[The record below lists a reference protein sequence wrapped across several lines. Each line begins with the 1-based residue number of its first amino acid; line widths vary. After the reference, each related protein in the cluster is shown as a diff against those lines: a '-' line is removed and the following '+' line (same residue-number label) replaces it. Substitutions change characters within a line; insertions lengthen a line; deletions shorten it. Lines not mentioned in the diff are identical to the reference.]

1 MKLSKR
7 GLFWLLGLV
16 SFAILLLFSQ
26 PLGAQAA
33 TNYHAKDYTTAA
45 SVINGP
51 DFKHADTIQIQYQM
65 SFGDTAFKAG
75 DTVTIDMPA
84 NLEPRTVGAT
94 FDVTDAVTGTVIGTG
109 VVGGDGQVVL
119 TMNSAIEGKTN
130 VKIDVNLGMKYRYD
144 DLGEQDVVFDTQDG
158 QDTSVINM
166 VANEANMSKKGTIDK
181 ENGTIKWTLL
191 VDRREITMKNLSI
204 ADTIGDHQQ
213 MIKGIEVYNGEWSS
227 ANTYKRRDKLS
238 DDAYQVNYSDN
249 GFDLKFNDT
258 VSNLVVIDY
267 YTKITDTELI
277 DQNYHFKNKAVMEWG
292 GGTSGGKN
300 SEEANGKVYEKVVN
314 GGSGTGDLSSSSSS
328 NSSSS
333 NNSSDVD
340 SCSDHSSSDSSSA
353 VDSSSDDS
361 SSKNSS
367 DVDSSSDHSSSE
379 SSSAVDSSSDD
390 SSSNNSSDVDSCSD
404 HSSSDS
410 SSAVDSSS
418 DESSSNNSSDD
429 DSRSDHSSSESS
441 SAVDSRSDHSSSESS
456 SAVDSRSDHSSSE
469 SSSAVDSSSD
479 HSSSESSSAVDSS
492 SDHSRSESSSAVDSR
507 SDHSSSESSSAV
519 DSRSDHSSSESSS
532 AVESS
537 SDHSSSESSSA
548 VDSSSDHSGSESSSD
563 VNTSSESSDNTTTE
577 PDNGHQTGDIEDP
590 EDNTAVY
597 PDIDED
603 TGTIDVDGGFD
614 SNYDGSTTSNSTNS
628 SKPLKDS
635 TSSVFTSTPANTTTG
650 QDGADQTPAAD
661 TKKSSAK
668 TTVSESDAL
677 TPSTPNQVAKLPQT
691 NEAKMDS
698 QALRSVG
705 ILLGV
710 LTLGAGA
717 LIRHWF

>member
-340 SCSDHSSSDSSSA
+340 S
-353 VDSSSDDS
+353 SSDD
-361 SSKNSS
+361 
-367 DVDSSSDHSSSE
+367 SSSE

-390 SSSNNSSDVDSCSD
+390 SSSE
-404 HSSSDS
+404 S
-410 SSAVDSSS
+410 SSAVDSS
-418 DESSSNNSSDD
+418 
-429 DSRSDHSSSESS
+429 
-441 SAVDSRSDHSSSESS
+441 
-456 SAVDSRSDHSSSE
+456 SDHSSSE

-492 SDHSRSESSSAVDSR
+492 SDHSSSESSSAVDSS

-519 DSRSDHSSSESSS
+519 D
-532 AVESS
+532 SS

-650 QDGADQTPAAD
+650 QDGANQTPAAD

-710 LTLGAGA
+710 LTLGGGA

>member
-94 FDVTDAVTGTVIGTG
+94 FDVTDTETGTVIGTG
-109 VVGGDGQVVL
+109 VVGGNGQVVL

-340 SCSDHSSSDSSSA
+340 S
-353 VDSSSDDS
+353 SSDDS
-361 SSKNSS
+361 N
-367 DVDSSSDHSSSE
+367 SE

-390 SSSNNSSDVDSCSD
+390 
-404 HSSSDS
+404 
-410 SSAVDSSS
+410 
-418 DESSSNNSSDD
+418 
-429 DSRSDHSSSESS
+429 
-441 SAVDSRSDHSSSESS
+441 
-456 SAVDSRSDHSSSE
+456 SSSE

-492 SDHSRSESSSAVDSR
+492 SDHS
-507 SDHSSSESSSAV
+507 SSESSSAV
-519 DSRSDHSSSESSS
+519 D
-532 AVESS
+532 SS

-677 TPSTPNQVAKLPQT
+677 TSSTPNQVAKLPQT

-710 LTLGAGA
+710 LTLGGGA

>member
-94 FDVTDAVTGTVIGTG
+94 FDVTDTETGTVIGTG
-109 VVGGDGQVVL
+109 VVGGNGQVVL

-340 SCSDHSSSDSSSA
+340 S
-353 VDSSSDDS
+353 SSDDS
-361 SSKNSS
+361 NSESSSA
-367 DVDSSSDHSSSE
+367 VDSSSDHSSSE
-379 SSSAVDSSSDD
+379 SSSVVDSS
-390 SSSNNSSDVDSCSD
+390 
-404 HSSSDS
+404 
-410 SSAVDSSS
+410 
-418 DESSSNNSSDD
+418 
-429 DSRSDHSSSESS
+429 
-441 SAVDSRSDHSSSESS
+441 
-456 SAVDSRSDHSSSE
+456 SDHSSSE

-479 HSSSESSSAVDSS
+479 HSSSESSSVVD
-492 SDHSRSESSSAVDSR
+492 
-507 SDHSSSESSSAV
+507 
-519 DSRSDHSSSESSS
+519 
-532 AVESS
+532 SS

-710 LTLGAGA
+710 LTLGGGA

>member
-1 MKLSKR
+1 MRGIFLMKLSKR

-16 SFAILLLFSQ
+16 SFTILLLFNQ

-94 FDVTDAVTGTVIGTG
+94 FDVTDTETGTVIGTG
-109 VVGGDGQVVL
+109 VVGGNGQVVL

-340 SCSDHSSSDSSSA
+340 S
-353 VDSSSDDS
+353 SSDD
-361 SSKNSS
+361 
-367 DVDSSSDHSSSE
+367 SSSE

-390 SSSNNSSDVDSCSD
+390 SSSE
-404 HSSSDS
+404 S

-418 DESSSNNSSDD
+418 DD
-429 DSRSDHSSSESS
+429 
-441 SAVDSRSDHSSSESS
+441 
-456 SAVDSRSDHSSSE
+456 SSSE

-479 HSSSESSSAVDSS
+479 DSSSESSSAVDSS
-492 SDHSRSESSSAVDSR
+492 SDD
-507 SDHSSSESSSAV
+507 SSSESSSAV
-519 DSRSDHSSSESSS
+519 DSSSDDSSSESSS
-532 AVESS
+532 AVDSS
-537 SDHSSSESSSA
+537 SDDSSSESSSA

-710 LTLGAGA
+710 LTLGGGA

>member
-340 SCSDHSSSDSSSA
+340 S
-353 VDSSSDDS
+353 SSDDS
-361 SSKNSS
+361 N
-367 DVDSSSDHSSSE
+367 SE

-390 SSSNNSSDVDSCSD
+390 
-404 HSSSDS
+404 
-410 SSAVDSSS
+410 
-418 DESSSNNSSDD
+418 
-429 DSRSDHSSSESS
+429 
-441 SAVDSRSDHSSSESS
+441 
-456 SAVDSRSDHSSSE
+456 SSSE

-492 SDHSRSESSSAVDSR
+492 SDHS
-507 SDHSSSESSSAV
+507 SSESSSVV
-519 DSRSDHSSSESSS
+519 D
-532 AVESS
+532 SS

-548 VDSSSDHSGSESSSD
+548 VDSSSDHSGAESSSD

-710 LTLGAGA
+710 LTLGGGA

>member
-7 GLFWLLGLV
+7 GIYWLLGLV

-26 PLGAQAA
+26 SVTAQAA
-33 TNYHAKDYTTAA
+33 TNYHAKDYTTSAA
-45 SVINGP
+45 VINGP
-51 DFKHADTIQIQYQM
+51 DFKHADTIQIQYKM

-75 DTVTIDMPA
+75 DTVTIDMPD
-84 NLEPRTVGAT
+84 NLVPRTVGAT
-94 FDVTDAVTGTVIGTG
+94 FDVTDAETGAVIGTG
-109 VVGGDGQVVL
+109 VVGDNGQVIL

-191 VDRREITMKNLSI
+191 VD
-204 ADTIGDHQQ
+204 
-213 MIKGIEVYNGEWSS
+213 
-227 ANTYKRRDKLS
+227 RRDKLS

-340 SCSDHSSSDSSSA
+340 S
-353 VDSSSDDS
+353 
-361 SSKNSS
+361 
-367 DVDSSSDHSSSE
+367 SSDHSSSE

-390 SSSNNSSDVDSCSD
+390 SSS
-404 HSSSDS
+404 
-410 SSAVDSSS
+410 
-418 DESSSNNSSDD
+418 
-429 DSRSDHSSSESS
+429 
-441 SAVDSRSDHSSSESS
+441 
-456 SAVDSRSDHSSSE
+456 E

-479 HSSSESSSAVDSS
+479 DSSSESSSAVD
-492 SDHSRSESSSAVDSR
+492 
-507 SDHSSSESSSAV
+507 
-519 DSRSDHSSSESSS
+519 
-532 AVESS
+532 SS

-635 TSSVFTSTPANTTTG
+635 TSSVFTSTPTNTTTG
-650 QDGADQTPAAD
+650 QDGAGQTPAAD

-668 TTVSESDAL
+668 TTVSESNAL

-710 LTLGAGA
+710 LTLGGGA

>member
-84 NLEPRTVGAT
+84 NLEPRIVGAT

-109 VVGGDGQVVL
+109 VVGGDGQAVL

-340 SCSDHSSSDSSSA
+340 S
-353 VDSSSDDS
+353 
-361 SSKNSS
+361 
-367 DVDSSSDHSSSE
+367 SSDHSSSE

-390 SSSNNSSDVDSCSD
+390 SSSNNSSDVDSS
-404 HSSSDS
+404 
-410 SSAVDSSS
+410 
-418 DESSSNNSSDD
+418 
-429 DSRSDHSSSESS
+429 
-441 SAVDSRSDHSSSESS
+441 
-456 SAVDSRSDHSSSE
+456 SDHSSSE

-492 SDHSRSESSSAVDSR
+492 SDHSSSESSSAVDSS

-519 DSRSDHSSSESSS
+519 D
-532 AVESS
+532 SS

-710 LTLGAGA
+710 LTLGGGA

>member
-1 MKLSKR
+1 MQ
-7 GLFWLLGLV
+7 FYYY
-16 SFAILLLFSQ
+16 FSQ

-94 FDVTDAVTGTVIGTG
+94 FDVTDTETGTVIGTG
-109 VVGGDGQVVL
+109 VVGGNGQVVL

-340 SCSDHSSSDSSSA
+340 S
-353 VDSSSDDS
+353 SSDDS
-361 SSKNSS
+361 N
-367 DVDSSSDHSSSE
+367 SE

-390 SSSNNSSDVDSCSD
+390 
-404 HSSSDS
+404 
-410 SSAVDSSS
+410 
-418 DESSSNNSSDD
+418 
-429 DSRSDHSSSESS
+429 
-441 SAVDSRSDHSSSESS
+441 
-456 SAVDSRSDHSSSE
+456 SSSE

-479 HSSSESSSAVDSS
+479 HSSSESSSAVD
-492 SDHSRSESSSAVDSR
+492 
-507 SDHSSSESSSAV
+507 
-519 DSRSDHSSSESSS
+519 
-532 AVESS
+532 SS

-710 LTLGAGA
+710 LTLGGGA

>member
-94 FDVTDAVTGTVIGTG
+94 FDVTDAVTGTG

-340 SCSDHSSSDSSSA
+340 SSSDDSNSESSSA
-353 VDSSSDDS
+353 VDSSSDD
-361 SSKNSS
+361 
-367 DVDSSSDHSSSE
+367 SSSE

-390 SSSNNSSDVDSCSD
+390 SSSE
-404 HSSSDS
+404 S

-418 DESSSNNSSDD
+418 DD
-429 DSRSDHSSSESS
+429 
-441 SAVDSRSDHSSSESS
+441 
-456 SAVDSRSDHSSSE
+456 SSSE

-492 SDHSRSESSSAVDSR
+492 SDHS
-507 SDHSSSESSSAV
+507 SSESSSVV
-519 DSRSDHSSSESSS
+519 D
-532 AVESS
+532 SS

-548 VDSSSDHSGSESSSD
+548 VDSSYDHSGSESSSD

-710 LTLGAGA
+710 LTLGGGA

>member
-94 FDVTDAVTGTVIGTG
+94 FDVTDTETGTVIGTG
-109 VVGGDGQVVL
+109 VVGGNGQVVL

-340 SCSDHSSSDSSSA
+340 S
-353 VDSSSDDS
+353 SSDDS
-361 SSKNSS
+361 N
-367 DVDSSSDHSSSE
+367 SE

-390 SSSNNSSDVDSCSD
+390 
-404 HSSSDS
+404 
-410 SSAVDSSS
+410 
-418 DESSSNNSSDD
+418 
-429 DSRSDHSSSESS
+429 
-441 SAVDSRSDHSSSESS
+441 
-456 SAVDSRSDHSSSE
+456 SSSE

-492 SDHSRSESSSAVDSR
+492 SDDSSSESSSVVDSS

-519 DSRSDHSSSESSS
+519 DSSSDHSSSESSS
-532 AVESS
+532 VVDSS

-677 TPSTPNQVAKLPQT
+677 TSSTPNQVAKLPQT

-710 LTLGAGA
+710 LTLGGGA

>member
-340 SCSDHSSSDSSSA
+340 S
-353 VDSSSDDS
+353 
-361 SSKNSS
+361 
-367 DVDSSSDHSSSE
+367 SSDHSSSE
-379 SSSAVDSSSDD
+379 SSSAVD
-390 SSSNNSSDVDSCSD
+390 
-404 HSSSDS
+404 
-410 SSAVDSSS
+410 
-418 DESSSNNSSDD
+418 
-429 DSRSDHSSSESS
+429 
-441 SAVDSRSDHSSSESS
+441 
-456 SAVDSRSDHSSSE
+456 
-469 SSSAVDSSSD
+469 
-479 HSSSESSSAVDSS
+479 
-492 SDHSRSESSSAVDSR
+492 
-507 SDHSSSESSSAV
+507 
-519 DSRSDHSSSESSS
+519 
-532 AVESS
+532 SS

>member
-314 GGSGTGDLSSSSSS
+314 GESGTGDLSSSSSS

-333 NNSSDVD
+333 N
-340 SCSDHSSSDSSSA
+340 
-353 VDSSSDDS
+353 
-361 SSKNSS
+361 NSS

-390 SSSNNSSDVDSCSD
+390 SSSNNSSDVDSS
-404 HSSSDS
+404 
-410 SSAVDSSS
+410 
-418 DESSSNNSSDD
+418 
-429 DSRSDHSSSESS
+429 
-441 SAVDSRSDHSSSESS
+441 
-456 SAVDSRSDHSSSE
+456 SDHSSSE

-492 SDHSRSESSSAVDSR
+492 SDHSSSESSSAVDSS

-519 DSRSDHSSSESSS
+519 D
-532 AVESS
+532 SS

>member
-7 GLFWLLGLV
+7 GIYWLLGLV
-16 SFAILLLFSQ
+16 SVAILLLFSQ
-26 PLGAQAA
+26 SVTAQAA
-33 TNYHAKDYTTAA
+33 TNYHAKDYTTSAA
-45 SVINGP
+45 VINGP
-51 DFKHADTIQIQYQM
+51 DFNHADTIQIKYKM

-75 DTVTIDMPA
+75 DTVTIDMPD
-84 NLEPRTVGAT
+84 NLVPRTVGAT
-94 FDVTDAVTGTVIGTG
+94 FDVTDAETGAVIGTG
-109 VVGGDGQVVL
+109 VVGDNGQVIL

-340 SCSDHSSSDSSSA
+340 S
-353 VDSSSDDS
+353 SSDDS
-361 SSKNSS
+361 N
-367 DVDSSSDHSSSE
+367 SE

-390 SSSNNSSDVDSCSD
+390 
-404 HSSSDS
+404 
-410 SSAVDSSS
+410 
-418 DESSSNNSSDD
+418 
-429 DSRSDHSSSESS
+429 
-441 SAVDSRSDHSSSESS
+441 
-456 SAVDSRSDHSSSE
+456 
-469 SSSAVDSSSD
+469 
-479 HSSSESSSAVDSS
+479 
-492 SDHSRSESSSAVDSR
+492 
-507 SDHSSSESSSAV
+507 
-519 DSRSDHSSSESSS
+519 
-532 AVESS
+532 
-537 SDHSSSESSSA
+537 SSSESSSA

-635 TSSVFTSTPANTTTG
+635 TSSVFTSTPANATTG

-710 LTLGAGA
+710 LTLGGGA

>member
-94 FDVTDAVTGTVIGTG
+94 FDVTDTETGTVIGTG
-109 VVGGDGQVVL
+109 VVGGNGQVVL

-340 SCSDHSSSDSSSA
+340 S
-353 VDSSSDDS
+353 SSDDS
-361 SSKNSS
+361 N
-367 DVDSSSDHSSSE
+367 SE

-390 SSSNNSSDVDSCSD
+390 
-404 HSSSDS
+404 
-410 SSAVDSSS
+410 
-418 DESSSNNSSDD
+418 
-429 DSRSDHSSSESS
+429 
-441 SAVDSRSDHSSSESS
+441 
-456 SAVDSRSDHSSSE
+456 SSSE

-492 SDHSRSESSSAVDSR
+492 SDHSSSESSSVVDSS

-519 DSRSDHSSSESSS
+519 DSSSDHSSSESSS
-532 AVESS
+532 VVDSS

-677 TPSTPNQVAKLPQT
+677 TSSTPNQVAKLPQT

-710 LTLGAGA
+710 LTLGGGA

>member
-94 FDVTDAVTGTVIGTG
+94 FDVTDTETGTVIGTG
-109 VVGGDGQVVL
+109 VVGGNGQVVL

-340 SCSDHSSSDSSSA
+340 S
-353 VDSSSDDS
+353 SSDD
-361 SSKNSS
+361 
-367 DVDSSSDHSSSE
+367 SSSE

-390 SSSNNSSDVDSCSD
+390 
-404 HSSSDS
+404 
-410 SSAVDSSS
+410 
-418 DESSSNNSSDD
+418 
-429 DSRSDHSSSESS
+429 
-441 SAVDSRSDHSSSESS
+441 
-456 SAVDSRSDHSSSE
+456 SSSE

-492 SDHSRSESSSAVDSR
+492 SDHS
-507 SDHSSSESSSAV
+507 SSESSSVV
-519 DSRSDHSSSESSS
+519 D
-532 AVESS
+532 SS

-710 LTLGAGA
+710 LTLGGGA

>member
-94 FDVTDAVTGTVIGTG
+94 FDVTDTETGTVIGTG
-109 VVGGDGQVVL
+109 VVGGNGQVVL

-340 SCSDHSSSDSSSA
+340 S
-353 VDSSSDDS
+353 SSDDS
-361 SSKNSS
+361 N
-367 DVDSSSDHSSSE
+367 SE

-390 SSSNNSSDVDSCSD
+390 
-404 HSSSDS
+404 
-410 SSAVDSSS
+410 
-418 DESSSNNSSDD
+418 
-429 DSRSDHSSSESS
+429 
-441 SAVDSRSDHSSSESS
+441 
-456 SAVDSRSDHSSSE
+456 SSSE

-492 SDHSRSESSSAVDSR
+492 SDHS
-507 SDHSSSESSSAV
+507 SSESSSVV
-519 DSRSDHSSSESSS
+519 D
-532 AVESS
+532 SS

-710 LTLGAGA
+710 LTLGGGA

>member
-213 MIKGIEVYNGEWSS
+213 MIKGLEVYNGEGSS

-340 SCSDHSSSDSSSA
+340 S
-353 VDSSSDDS
+353 
-361 SSKNSS
+361 
-367 DVDSSSDHSSSE
+367 SSDHSSSE

-390 SSSNNSSDVDSCSD
+390 SSSNNSSDVDS
-404 HSSSDS
+404 
-410 SSAVDSSS
+410 
-418 DESSSNNSSDD
+418 
-429 DSRSDHSSSESS
+429 
-441 SAVDSRSDHSSSESS
+441 
-456 SAVDSRSDHSSSE
+456 
-469 SSSAVDSSSD
+469 SSD
-479 HSSSESSSAVDSS
+479 HSSSESSSAVD
-492 SDHSRSESSSAVDSR
+492 
-507 SDHSSSESSSAV
+507 
-519 DSRSDHSSSESSS
+519 
-532 AVESS
+532 SS

>member
-94 FDVTDAVTGTVIGTG
+94 FDVTDAETGTVIGTG

-340 SCSDHSSSDSSSA
+340 S
-353 VDSSSDDS
+353 SSDD
-361 SSKNSS
+361 
-367 DVDSSSDHSSSE
+367 SSSE
-379 SSSAVDSSSDD
+379 SSSAVD
-390 SSSNNSSDVDSCSD
+390 
-404 HSSSDS
+404 
-410 SSAVDSSS
+410 
-418 DESSSNNSSDD
+418 
-429 DSRSDHSSSESS
+429 
-441 SAVDSRSDHSSSESS
+441 
-456 SAVDSRSDHSSSE
+456 
-469 SSSAVDSSSD
+469 
-479 HSSSESSSAVDSS
+479 
-492 SDHSRSESSSAVDSR
+492 
-507 SDHSSSESSSAV
+507 
-519 DSRSDHSSSESSS
+519 
-532 AVESS
+532 SS

-710 LTLGAGA
+710 LTLGGGA

>member
-94 FDVTDAVTGTVIGTG
+94 FDVTDAVTDAVTGTVIGTG

-340 SCSDHSSSDSSSA
+340 S
-353 VDSSSDDS
+353 
-361 SSKNSS
+361 
-367 DVDSSSDHSSSE
+367 SSDHSSSE

-390 SSSNNSSDVDSCSD
+390 SSSNNSSDVDSS
-404 HSSSDS
+404 
-410 SSAVDSSS
+410 
-418 DESSSNNSSDD
+418 
-429 DSRSDHSSSESS
+429 
-441 SAVDSRSDHSSSESS
+441 
-456 SAVDSRSDHSSSE
+456 SDHSSSE

-479 HSSSESSSAVDSS
+479 HSSSESSSAVD
-492 SDHSRSESSSAVDSR
+492 
-507 SDHSSSESSSAV
+507 
-519 DSRSDHSSSESSS
+519 
-532 AVESS
+532 SS

>member
-33 TNYHAKDYTTAA
+33 TNYHAKDYTTVA

-75 DTVTIDMPA
+75 DTVTIDMPT

-94 FDVTDAVTGTVIGTG
+94 FDVTDAETGTVIGTG

-340 SCSDHSSSDSSSA
+340 S
-353 VDSSSDDS
+353 SSDDS
-361 SSKNSS
+361 N
-367 DVDSSSDHSSSE
+367 SE
-379 SSSAVDSSSDD
+379 SSSAVDSS
-390 SSSNNSSDVDSCSD
+390 
-404 HSSSDS
+404 
-410 SSAVDSSS
+410 
-418 DESSSNNSSDD
+418 
-429 DSRSDHSSSESS
+429 
-441 SAVDSRSDHSSSESS
+441 
-456 SAVDSRSDHSSSE
+456 SDHSSSE

-492 SDHSRSESSSAVDSR
+492 SDHS
-507 SDHSSSESSSAV
+507 SSESSSVV
-519 DSRSDHSSSESSS
+519 D
-532 AVESS
+532 SS

-650 QDGADQTPAAD
+650 QDGANQTPAAD

-710 LTLGAGA
+710 LTLGGGA

>member
-94 FDVTDAVTGTVIGTG
+94 FDVTDTETGTVIGTG
-109 VVGGDGQVVL
+109 VVGGNGQVVL

-340 SCSDHSSSDSSSA
+340 S
-353 VDSSSDDS
+353 SSDDS
-361 SSKNSS
+361 N
-367 DVDSSSDHSSSE
+367 SE

-390 SSSNNSSDVDSCSD
+390 SSS
-404 HSSSDS
+404 
-410 SSAVDSSS
+410 
-418 DESSSNNSSDD
+418 E
-429 DSRSDHSSSESS
+429 
-441 SAVDSRSDHSSSESS
+441 
-456 SAVDSRSDHSSSE
+456 SSE

-479 HSSSESSSAVDSS
+479 HSSSESSSVVD
-492 SDHSRSESSSAVDSR
+492 
-507 SDHSSSESSSAV
+507 
-519 DSRSDHSSSESSS
+519 
-532 AVESS
+532 SS

-677 TPSTPNQVAKLPQT
+677 TSSTPNQVAKLPQT

-710 LTLGAGA
+710 LTLGGGA

>member
-94 FDVTDAVTGTVIGTG
+94 FDVTDAETGTVIGTG

-340 SCSDHSSSDSSSA
+340 S
-353 VDSSSDDS
+353 SSDD
-361 SSKNSS
+361 
-367 DVDSSSDHSSSE
+367 SSSE

-390 SSSNNSSDVDSCSD
+390 
-404 HSSSDS
+404 
-410 SSAVDSSS
+410 
-418 DESSSNNSSDD
+418 
-429 DSRSDHSSSESS
+429 
-441 SAVDSRSDHSSSESS
+441 
-456 SAVDSRSDHSSSE
+456 SSSE

-492 SDHSRSESSSAVDSR
+492 SDQ
-507 SDHSSSESSSAV
+507 SSSESSSAV
-519 DSRSDHSSSESSS
+519 DSSSDHSSSESSS
-532 AVESS
+532 VVDSS

-710 LTLGAGA
+710 LTLGGGA

>member
-7 GLFWLLGLV
+7 GIYWLLGLV

-26 PLGAQAA
+26 SVTAQAA
-33 TNYHAKDYTTAA
+33 TNYHAKDYTTSAA
-45 SVINGP
+45 VINGP
-51 DFKHADTIQIQYQM
+51 DFKHADTIQIQYKM

-75 DTVTIDMPA
+75 DTVTIDMPD
-84 NLEPRTVGAT
+84 NLVPRTVGAT
-94 FDVTDAVTGTVIGTG
+94 FDVTDAETGAVIGTG
-109 VVGGDGQVVL
+109 VVGDNGQVIL

-340 SCSDHSSSDSSSA
+340 S
-353 VDSSSDDS
+353 
-361 SSKNSS
+361 
-367 DVDSSSDHSSSE
+367 SSDHSSLE

-390 SSSNNSSDVDSCSD
+390 SSSNNSSDVDSS
-404 HSSSDS
+404 
-410 SSAVDSSS
+410 
-418 DESSSNNSSDD
+418 
-429 DSRSDHSSSESS
+429 SDHSSSESS
-441 SAVDSRSDHSSSESS
+441 SAVDPS
-456 SAVDSRSDHSSSE
+456 SDHSSSE

-492 SDHSRSESSSAVDSR
+492 SDHS
-507 SDHSSSESSSAV
+507 SSESSSAV
-519 DSRSDHSSSESSS
+519 D
-532 AVESS
+532 SS

-710 LTLGAGA
+710 LTLGGGA

>member
-340 SCSDHSSSDSSSA
+340 S
-353 VDSSSDDS
+353 SSDDS
-361 SSKNSS
+361 N
-367 DVDSSSDHSSSE
+367 
-379 SSSAVDSSSDD
+379 
-390 SSSNNSSDVDSCSD
+390 
-404 HSSSDS
+404 
-410 SSAVDSSS
+410 
-418 DESSSNNSSDD
+418 
-429 DSRSDHSSSESS
+429 
-441 SAVDSRSDHSSSESS
+441 
-456 SAVDSRSDHSSSE
+456 SE

-492 SDHSRSESSSAVDSR
+492 Y
-507 SDHSSSESSSAV
+507 
-519 DSRSDHSSSESSS
+519 
-532 AVESS
+532 
-537 SDHSSSESSSA
+537 
-548 VDSSSDHSGSESSSD
+548 DHSGSESSSD

-710 LTLGAGA
+710 LTLGGGA

>member
-94 FDVTDAVTGTVIGTG
+94 FDVTDAETGTVIGTG

-340 SCSDHSSSDSSSA
+340 S
-353 VDSSSDDS
+353 
-361 SSKNSS
+361 
-367 DVDSSSDHSSSE
+367 SSDHSSSE

-390 SSSNNSSDVDSCSD
+390 SSSNNSSDVD
-404 HSSSDS
+404 
-410 SSAVDSSS
+410 
-418 DESSSNNSSDD
+418 
-429 DSRSDHSSSESS
+429 
-441 SAVDSRSDHSSSESS
+441 
-456 SAVDSRSDHSSSE
+456 
-469 SSSAVDSSSD
+469 
-479 HSSSESSSAVDSS
+479 
-492 SDHSRSESSSAVDSR
+492 
-507 SDHSSSESSSAV
+507 
-519 DSRSDHSSSESSS
+519 
-532 AVESS
+532 SS

-710 LTLGAGA
+710 LTLGGGA

>member
-94 FDVTDAVTGTVIGTG
+94 FDVTDAETGTVIGTG

-340 SCSDHSSSDSSSA
+340 SSSDDSNSESSSAVDSSSAHSISDSSSA
-353 VDSSSDDS
+353 VDSSSA
-361 SSKNSS
+361 
-367 DVDSSSDHSSSE
+367 HSI
-379 SSSAVDSSSDD
+379 
-390 SSSNNSSDVDSCSD
+390 
-404 HSSSDS
+404 SDS

-418 DESSSNNSSDD
+418 AHSISD
-429 DSRSDHSSSESS
+429 SS
-441 SAVDSRSDHSSSESS
+441 SAVDSS
-456 SAVDSRSDHSSSE
+456 SAHSISD

-492 SDHSRSESSSAVDSR
+492 SDHS
-507 SDHSSSESSSAV
+507 SSESSSVV
-519 DSRSDHSSSESSS
+519 D
-532 AVESS
+532 SS

-710 LTLGAGA
+710 LTLGGGA

>member
-1 MKLSKR
+1 M
-7 GLFWLLGLV
+7 
-16 SFAILLLFSQ
+16 LLLFSQ

-94 FDVTDAVTGTVIGTG
+94 FDVTDAVTGTG

-340 SCSDHSSSDSSSA
+340 S
-353 VDSSSDDS
+353 SSDDS
-361 SSKNSS
+361 N
-367 DVDSSSDHSSSE
+367 SE

-390 SSSNNSSDVDSCSD
+390 
-404 HSSSDS
+404 
-410 SSAVDSSS
+410 
-418 DESSSNNSSDD
+418 
-429 DSRSDHSSSESS
+429 
-441 SAVDSRSDHSSSESS
+441 
-456 SAVDSRSDHSSSE
+456 SSSE

-492 SDHSRSESSSAVDSR
+492 SDD
-507 SDHSSSESSSAV
+507 SSSESSSAV
-519 DSRSDHSSSESSS
+519 DSSSDHSSSESSS
-532 AVESS
+532 VVDSS

-548 VDSSSDHSGSESSSD
+548 VDSSYDHSGSESSSD

-710 LTLGAGA
+710 LTLGGGA

>member
-94 FDVTDAVTGTVIGTG
+94 FDVTDTETGTVIGTG
-109 VVGGDGQVVL
+109 VVGGNGQVVL

-340 SCSDHSSSDSSSA
+340 S
-353 VDSSSDDS
+353 SSDDS
-361 SSKNSS
+361 N
-367 DVDSSSDHSSSE
+367 SE

-390 SSSNNSSDVDSCSD
+390 
-404 HSSSDS
+404 
-410 SSAVDSSS
+410 
-418 DESSSNNSSDD
+418 
-429 DSRSDHSSSESS
+429 
-441 SAVDSRSDHSSSESS
+441 
-456 SAVDSRSDHSSSE
+456 SSSE

-492 SDHSRSESSSAVDSR
+492 SDHS
-507 SDHSSSESSSAV
+507 SSESSSVV
-519 DSRSDHSSSESSS
+519 D
-532 AVESS
+532 SS

-548 VDSSSDHSGSESSSD
+548 VWTPVPTILVRKVRALWTPVPTTLVLKVQALDSSSDHSGSESSSD

-710 LTLGAGA
+710 LTLGGGA

>member
-94 FDVTDAVTGTVIGTG
+94 FDVTDAETGTVIGTG

-340 SCSDHSSSDSSSA
+340 S
-353 VDSSSDDS
+353 SSDD
-361 SSKNSS
+361 
-367 DVDSSSDHSSSE
+367 SSSE

-390 SSSNNSSDVDSCSD
+390 
-404 HSSSDS
+404 
-410 SSAVDSSS
+410 
-418 DESSSNNSSDD
+418 
-429 DSRSDHSSSESS
+429 
-441 SAVDSRSDHSSSESS
+441 
-456 SAVDSRSDHSSSE
+456 SSSE

-492 SDHSRSESSSAVDSR
+492 SDHS
-507 SDHSSSESSSAV
+507 SSESSSVV
-519 DSRSDHSSSESSS
+519 D
-532 AVESS
+532 SS

-710 LTLGAGA
+710 LTLGGGA

>member
-16 SFAILLLFSQ
+16 SFAILLLFGQ

-94 FDVTDAVTGTVIGTG
+94 FDVTDAETGTVIGTG

-340 SCSDHSSSDSSSA
+340 S
-353 VDSSSDDS
+353 SSDD
-361 SSKNSS
+361 
-367 DVDSSSDHSSSE
+367 SSSE

-390 SSSNNSSDVDSCSD
+390 SSSNNSSDVDS
-404 HSSSDS
+404 
-410 SSAVDSSS
+410 
-418 DESSSNNSSDD
+418 SSDD
-429 DSRSDHSSSESS
+429 
-441 SAVDSRSDHSSSESS
+441 
-456 SAVDSRSDHSSSE
+456 SSSE

-479 HSSSESSSAVDSS
+479 HSSSESSSAVD
-492 SDHSRSESSSAVDSR
+492 
-507 SDHSSSESSSAV
+507 
-519 DSRSDHSSSESSS
+519 
-532 AVESS
+532 
-537 SDHSSSESSSA
+537 SSSESSSA

-710 LTLGAGA
+710 LTLGGGA

>member
-94 FDVTDAVTGTVIGTG
+94 FDVTDAVTGTG

-340 SCSDHSSSDSSSA
+340 SSSDDSNSESSSA

-361 SSKNSS
+361 SSESS
-367 DVDSSSDHSSSE
+367 SAVDSSSDHSSSE

-390 SSSNNSSDVDSCSD
+390 
-404 HSSSDS
+404 
-410 SSAVDSSS
+410 
-418 DESSSNNSSDD
+418 
-429 DSRSDHSSSESS
+429 
-441 SAVDSRSDHSSSESS
+441 
-456 SAVDSRSDHSSSE
+456 SSSE

-492 SDHSRSESSSAVDSR
+492 SDHS
-507 SDHSSSESSSAV
+507 SSESSSVV
-519 DSRSDHSSSESSS
+519 D
-532 AVESS
+532 SS

-548 VDSSSDHSGSESSSD
+548 VDSSYDHSGSESSSD

-710 LTLGAGA
+710 LTLGGGA

>member
-340 SCSDHSSSDSSSA
+340 S
-353 VDSSSDDS
+353 
-361 SSKNSS
+361 
-367 DVDSSSDHSSSE
+367 SSDHSSSE

-390 SSSNNSSDVDSCSD
+390 SSSNNSSDVDSS
-404 HSSSDS
+404 
-410 SSAVDSSS
+410 
-418 DESSSNNSSDD
+418 
-429 DSRSDHSSSESS
+429 
-441 SAVDSRSDHSSSESS
+441 
-456 SAVDSRSDHSSSE
+456 SDHSSSE

-492 SDHSRSESSSAVDSR
+492 SDP
-507 SDHSSSESSSAV
+507 
-519 DSRSDHSSSESSS
+519 
-532 AVESS
+532 
-537 SDHSSSESSSA
+537 
-548 VDSSSDHSGSESSSD
+548 SGSESSSD

-710 LTLGAGA
+710 LTLGGGA

>member
-1 MKLSKR
+1 
-7 GLFWLLGLV
+7 
-16 SFAILLLFSQ
+16 
-26 PLGAQAA
+26 
-33 TNYHAKDYTTAA
+33 
-45 SVINGP
+45 
-51 DFKHADTIQIQYQM
+51 M

-94 FDVTDAVTGTVIGTG
+94 FDVTDAVTGTG

-191 VDRREITMKNLSI
+191 VDRREITIKNLSI

-340 SCSDHSSSDSSSA
+340 S
-353 VDSSSDDS
+353 SSDDS
-361 SSKNSS
+361 N
-367 DVDSSSDHSSSE
+367 SE

-390 SSSNNSSDVDSCSD
+390 
-404 HSSSDS
+404 
-410 SSAVDSSS
+410 
-418 DESSSNNSSDD
+418 
-429 DSRSDHSSSESS
+429 
-441 SAVDSRSDHSSSESS
+441 
-456 SAVDSRSDHSSSE
+456 SSSE

-492 SDHSRSESSSAVDSR
+492 SDD
-507 SDHSSSESSSAV
+507 
-519 DSRSDHSSSESSS
+519 
-532 AVESS
+532 
-537 SDHSSSESSSA
+537 SSSESSSA
-548 VDSSSDHSGSESSSD
+548 VDSSSDHS
-563 VNTSSESSDNTTTE
+563 
-577 PDNGHQTGDIEDP
+577 
-590 EDNTAVY
+590 
-597 PDIDED
+597 
-603 TGTIDVDGGFD
+603 
-614 SNYDGSTTSNSTNS
+614 
-628 SKPLKDS
+628 
-635 TSSVFTSTPANTTTG
+635 
-650 QDGADQTPAAD
+650 
-661 TKKSSAK
+661 
-668 TTVSESDAL
+668 
-677 TPSTPNQVAKLPQT
+677 
-691 NEAKMDS
+691 
-698 QALRSVG
+698 
-705 ILLGV
+705 
-710 LTLGAGA
+710 
-717 LIRHWF
+717 

>member
-94 FDVTDAVTGTVIGTG
+94 FDVTDTETGTVIGTG
-109 VVGGDGQVVL
+109 VVGGNGQVVL

-258 VSNLVVIDY
+258 VSNLVVINY

-340 SCSDHSSSDSSSA
+340 S
-353 VDSSSDDS
+353 SSDDS
-361 SSKNSS
+361 N
-367 DVDSSSDHSSSE
+367 SE

-390 SSSNNSSDVDSCSD
+390 
-404 HSSSDS
+404 
-410 SSAVDSSS
+410 
-418 DESSSNNSSDD
+418 
-429 DSRSDHSSSESS
+429 
-441 SAVDSRSDHSSSESS
+441 
-456 SAVDSRSDHSSSE
+456 SSSE

-492 SDHSRSESSSAVDSR
+492 SDHS
-507 SDHSSSESSSAV
+507 SSESSSVV
-519 DSRSDHSSSESSS
+519 D
-532 AVESS
+532 SS

-710 LTLGAGA
+710 LTLGGGA

>member
-94 FDVTDAVTGTVIGTG
+94 FDVTDAVTGTG

-300 SEEANGKVYEKVVN
+300 SEEANGKVYEKVVS

-340 SCSDHSSSDSSSA
+340 S
-353 VDSSSDDS
+353 SSDDS
-361 SSKNSS
+361 N
-367 DVDSSSDHSSSE
+367 SE

-390 SSSNNSSDVDSCSD
+390 
-404 HSSSDS
+404 
-410 SSAVDSSS
+410 
-418 DESSSNNSSDD
+418 
-429 DSRSDHSSSESS
+429 
-441 SAVDSRSDHSSSESS
+441 
-456 SAVDSRSDHSSSE
+456 SSSE

-492 SDHSRSESSSAVDSR
+492 SDHS
-507 SDHSSSESSSAV
+507 SSESSSVV
-519 DSRSDHSSSESSS
+519 D
-532 AVESS
+532 SS

-548 VDSSSDHSGSESSSD
+548 VDSSYDHSGSESSSD

-710 LTLGAGA
+710 LTLGGGA

>member
-16 SFAILLLFSQ
+16 SFTILLLFNQ

-328 NSSSS
+328 NSSSA
-333 NNSSDVD
+333 N
-340 SCSDHSSSDSSSA
+340 
-353 VDSSSDDS
+353 
-361 SSKNSS
+361 NSS
-367 DVDSSSDHSSSE
+367 DVDSSSDHSSS
-379 SSSAVDSSSDD
+379 D
-390 SSSNNSSDVDSCSD
+390 
-404 HSSSDS
+404 
-410 SSAVDSSS
+410 
-418 DESSSNNSSDD
+418 
-429 DSRSDHSSSESS
+429 
-441 SAVDSRSDHSSSESS
+441 
-456 SAVDSRSDHSSSE
+456 

-492 SDHSRSESSSAVDSR
+492 SDHS
-507 SDHSSSESSSAV
+507 SSESSSVV
-519 DSRSDHSSSESSS
+519 D
-532 AVESS
+532 SS

-563 VNTSSESSDNTTTE
+563 VNTNSESSDNTTTE

-635 TSSVFTSTPANTTTG
+635 TSSVFTSTPANTTTS

-710 LTLGAGA
+710 LTLGGGA

>member
-94 FDVTDAVTGTVIGTG
+94 FDVTDTETGTVIGTG
-109 VVGGDGQVVL
+109 VVGGNGQVVL

-130 VKIDVNLGMKYRYD
+130 FKIDVNLGMKYRYD

-340 SCSDHSSSDSSSA
+340 S
-353 VDSSSDDS
+353 SSDDS
-361 SSKNSS
+361 N
-367 DVDSSSDHSSSE
+367 SE

-390 SSSNNSSDVDSCSD
+390 
-404 HSSSDS
+404 
-410 SSAVDSSS
+410 
-418 DESSSNNSSDD
+418 
-429 DSRSDHSSSESS
+429 
-441 SAVDSRSDHSSSESS
+441 
-456 SAVDSRSDHSSSE
+456 SSSE

-492 SDHSRSESSSAVDSR
+492 SDHS
-507 SDHSSSESSSAV
+507 SSESSSVV
-519 DSRSDHSSSESSS
+519 D
-532 AVESS
+532 SS

-661 TKKSSAK
+661 SKKSSAK

-710 LTLGAGA
+710 LTLGGGA

>member
-94 FDVTDAVTGTVIGTG
+94 FDVTDAETGTVIGTG

-340 SCSDHSSSDSSSA
+340 SSSDDSNSESSSA
-353 VDSSSDDS
+353 VDSSSDE
-361 SSKNSS
+361 
-367 DVDSSSDHSSSE
+367 SSSE
-379 SSSAVDSSSDD
+379 SSSAVDSSSDL
-390 SSSNNSSDVDSCSD
+390 SSSE
-404 HSSSDS
+404 SSSG
-410 SSAVDSSS
+410 VDSSS
-418 DESSSNNSSDD
+418 DE
-429 DSRSDHSSSESS
+429 SSSESS
-441 SAVDSRSDHSSSESS
+441 SAVDSSSDLSSSESSSGVDSSSDESSSESS
-456 SAVDSRSDHSSSE
+456 SAVDSSSDHSSSE

-492 SDHSRSESSSAVDSR
+492 SDHS
-507 SDHSSSESSSAV
+507 SSESSSVV
-519 DSRSDHSSSESSS
+519 D
-532 AVESS
+532 SS

-710 LTLGAGA
+710 LTLGGGA

>member
-340 SCSDHSSSDSSSA
+340 S
-353 VDSSSDDS
+353 SSDDS
-361 SSKNSS
+361 SSESS
-367 DVDSSSDHSSSE
+367 SAVDSSSDHSSSE

-390 SSSNNSSDVDSCSD
+390 
-404 HSSSDS
+404 
-410 SSAVDSSS
+410 
-418 DESSSNNSSDD
+418 
-429 DSRSDHSSSESS
+429 
-441 SAVDSRSDHSSSESS
+441 
-456 SAVDSRSDHSSSE
+456 SSSE

-492 SDHSRSESSSAVDSR
+492 SDHS
-507 SDHSSSESSSAV
+507 SSESSSVV
-519 DSRSDHSSSESSS
+519 D
-532 AVESS
+532 SS

>member
-1 MKLSKR
+1 MRGIFFMKLSKR
-7 GLFWLLGLV
+7 GIYWLLGLV
-16 SFAILLLFSQ
+16 SFAILLLFNQ
-26 PLGAQAA
+26 PLSVRAA
-33 TNYHAKDYTTAA
+33 TNYHAKDYTTSA

-75 DTVTIDMPA
+75 DTVTIDMPT

-94 FDVTDAVTGTVIGTG
+94 FDVTDAETDAVIGTG
-109 VVGGDGQVVL
+109 VVGADGQVVL

-181 ENGTIKWTLL
+181 EKGTIKWTLL

-300 SEEANGKVYEKVVN
+300 SEEANGKVYEKVIN

-328 NSSSS
+328 NGSSS
-333 NNSSDVD
+333 NN
-340 SCSDHSSSDSSSA
+340 SSA
-353 VDSSSDDS
+353 VDSSSDSNNS
-361 SSKNSS
+361 SSSS
-367 DVDSSSDHSSSE
+367 VVDSSSDHSSSE
-379 SSSAVDSSSDD
+379 SSSV
-390 SSSNNSSDVDSCSD
+390 
-404 HSSSDS
+404 
-410 SSAVDSSS
+410 
-418 DESSSNNSSDD
+418 
-429 DSRSDHSSSESS
+429 
-441 SAVDSRSDHSSSESS
+441 
-456 SAVDSRSDHSSSE
+456 
-469 SSSAVDSSSD
+469 VDSSSD
-479 HSSSESSSAVDSS
+479 HSSSESSSIVDSS
-492 SDHSRSESSSAVDSR
+492 SDNANSN
-507 SDHSSSESSSAV
+507 
-519 DSRSDHSSSESSS
+519 
-532 AVESS
+532 
-537 SDHSSSESSSA
+537 
-548 VDSSSDHSGSESSSD
+548 SSSD
-563 VNTSSESSDNTTTE
+563 VNTGSESSDNPTTA
-577 PDNGHQTGDIEDP
+577 PDDGHQTGDIEDP

-597 PDIDED
+597 PDIDEH
-603 TGTIDVDGGFD
+603 TGTIDIDGGFD

-650 QDGADQTPAAD
+650 QDGAGQTPAAD

-710 LTLGAGA
+710 LTLGGGA